1 MEMRKVPF
9 SPPDITEEEVCAVS
23 EALLSGW
30 ITTGPKTKKLEKE
43 IAAFCGVDH
52 AVCLNSATA
61 ALELT
66 LRVLGIGEG
75 DEVITSAYTY
85 TASAS
90 VIAHVGAKI
99 VLVDTY
105 KDSYEMDYEQLSDA
119 VTSRTKAIIPVDIA
133 GIPCDYCELFR
144 IVEEKKA
151 LFTPRTDIQASLGR
165 VAIVADS
172 AHGFGAC
179 YHGKMLGNVADFTSF
194 SFHAVKNLT
203 TAEGGAVTWR
213 SDVSEVDDQKLYH
226 EYQLLS
232 LHGQSK
238 DALSKMKLGA
248 WEYDIQGTYYK
259 CNMTDIH
266 AAIGLVQLNR
276 YKSLMERRRKI
287 IEHYNDGVK
296 SLHVQVPKHYGEDFS
311 GSGHL
316 YLLRLLGCVEHQR
329 NKFIEKMAEKGVA
342 TNVHYKPLPM
352 HMAYKRLGFDIAN
365 YPNAYA
371 QYQNEI
377 TLPLHTKLSDE
388 DVEYVLRSFID
399 VYQDL
404 HK

>member
-1 MEMRKVPF
+1 
-9 SPPDITEEEVCAVS
+9 
-23 EALLSGW
+23 
-30 ITTGPKTKKLEKE
+30 
-43 IAAFCGVDH
+43 
-52 AVCLNSATA
+52 
-61 ALELT
+61 
-66 LRVLGIGEG
+66 
-75 DEVITSAYTY
+75 
-85 TASAS
+85 
-90 VIAHVGAKI
+90 
-99 VLVDTY
+99 
-105 KDSYEMDYEQLSDA
+105 
-119 VTSRTKAIIPVDIA
+119 
-133 GIPCDYCELFR
+133 
-144 IVEEKKA
+144 
-151 LFTPRTDIQASLGR
+151 
-165 VAIVADS
+165 
-172 AHGFGAC
+172 
-179 YHGKMLGNVADFTSF
+179 MLGNVADFTSF